1 VTLLA
6 AGEVSTLISSTAPM
20 AVPVDPDA
28 PEAQR
33 WLIAELSKS
42 AYQAAK
48 PSLFDQLAK
57 QLNDW
62 ITSLITGLG
71 SVQIPGA
78 GSLLT
83 LVIVIAVAVLLV
95 IVFLVFGVPRLNR
108 RSTAVA
114 ELFGDDDART
124 SAILRRDA
132 ERAAADGDL
141 TLAVA
146 ELFRAVARGLDE
158 RTLVSAYPG
167 STARDVAE
175 RAGLVFPDAAPR
187 LLDAAHAFDGV
198 RYLGAEGTPS
208 QWQALVALDRELRT
222 SKPTREGLDETA
234 EWPLASGVPS

>member
-1 VTLLA
+1 MTLLA
-6 AGEVSTLISSTAPM
+6 AGGVGALIRSTAPL

-62 ITSLITGLG
+62 ITSLINGLG

-78 GSLLT
+78 GNLLT
-83 LVIVIAVAVLLV
+83 LVIVIAVVVVLV
-95 IVFLVFGVPRLNR
+95 IAFLVFGLPRLNR
-108 RSTAVA
+108 RSAAVG

-124 SAILRRDA
+124 AAALRRDA
-132 ERAAADGDL
+132 ERAAAEGDY
-141 TLAVA
+141 TSAIA
-146 ELFRAVARGLDE
+146 ELFRALARGLDE

-175 RAGLVFPDAAPR
+175 RAGVVFPDAASR
-187 LLDAAHAFDGV
+187 LLSAAHDFDGV
-198 RYLGAEGTPS
+198 RYLGAVGTRPA
-208 QWQALVALDRELRT
+208 WDALVTLERELRT
-222 SKPTREGLDETA
+222 AKPPRETVDEA
-234 EWPLASGVPS
+234 SEQAAASGVPW